1 MLVDVVDSA
10 GGPSVSARALSAG
23 APSHCRAAVPLPPP
37 HACPTPVALCPN
49 APLSFPLFLLIS
61 LPSPQHPL
69 LWWKA
74 ASAADVYVYVC
85 VCLWCA
91 WDRRS
96 NSHSRVPCRAVMNVG
111 KGSCEGS

>member
-74 ASAADVYVYVC
+74 ASAADVYVYVYVC
-85 VCLWCA
+85 VCVCGVRGTGGVIRTPA
-91 WDRRS
+91 C
-96 NSHSRVPCRAVMNVG
+96 PAAQ
-111 KGSCEGS
+111 